1 MEQTELCYLTGR
13 CWAEIDLD
21 AFCHNF
27 EQIQHN
33 AGKASVCAVIKAD
46 AYGHGDLVVANLLS
60 SLGAAWF
67 AAAALPE
74 ALRLRRHG
82 ITTPILLLGYTDPAQ
97 APLLAQYNITQA
109 LFSLDY
115 AKALSAAALPG
126 HPVPCHLKVD
136 TGMGRIGFDMRRA
149 PQQAL
154 QQMEQCYALKGI
166 RITGI
171 FQHFAVADSLAPA
184 DIAYTEQQ
192 HALFC
197 QAVDTLKANG
207 HSFKTCHCCNSA
219 AQLLHPEW
227 GMDLVRAG
235 VILYGCQP
243 SSDVPL
249 QGYRQT
255 MTVKTR
261 ISYIKELDPGESISY
276 GCTFTASK
284 PMRIATCCIGYADG
298 YPRSLSSKGVL
309 TIHGKPAPVVGR
321 VCMDQLMVDV
331 TDIPEAKPQDEV
343 IVFGPGQ
350 AGDSV
355 DDIAQKAGTINYEI
369 LCGMS
374 RRMPRLYL
382 VEGKP
387 ASAVDYLQG

>member
-1 MEQTELCYLTGR
+1 MEKRELCYLTGR

-27 EQIQHN
+27 ELIQQN
-33 AGKASVCAVIKAD
+33 ANGTPVCAVIKAD

-60 SLGAAWF
+60 NLGAAWF

-82 ITTPILLLGYTDPAQ
+82 ITKPILLLGYTDPAQ

-126 HPVPCHLKVD
+126 YPVPCHLKVD

-149 PQQAL
+149 PEEAL
-154 QQMEQCYALKGI
+154 RQMEQCFSLKGLN
-166 RITGI
+166 ITGI
-171 FQHFAVADSLAPA
+171 FQHFAVADSKAPA
-184 DIAYTEQQ
+184 DIAYTNTQ
-192 HALFC
+192 HELFC
-197 QAVDTLKANG
+197 RAVDALKAAG
-207 HSFKTCHCCNSA
+207 HHFKTCHCCNSA
-219 AQLLHPEW
+219 AQLLHPDW

-243 SSDVPL
+243 SEDVPL

-261 ISYIKELDPGESISY
+261 IGYIKEIAPGESISY

-298 YPRSLSSKGVL
+298 YPRSLSNKGTL
-309 TIHGKPAPVVGR
+309 TIHGKAAPVVGR

-331 TDIPEAKPQDEV
+331 TDIPEAAPQDEV
-343 IVFGPGQ
+343 IVFGPDQ

-355 DDIAQKAGTINYEI
+355 DDIAQKADTINYEI

-382 VEGKP
+382 ADGKP